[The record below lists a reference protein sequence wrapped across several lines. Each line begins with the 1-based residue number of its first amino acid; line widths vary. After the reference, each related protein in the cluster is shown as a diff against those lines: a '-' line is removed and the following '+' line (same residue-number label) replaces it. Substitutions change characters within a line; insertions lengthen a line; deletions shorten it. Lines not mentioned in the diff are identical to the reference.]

1 VIDARR
7 RRIPNAVSAA
17 VMATGFTLAVL
28 GASGISPASALFGL
42 IVGFLLM
49 LPGHTLGATG
59 AGDVKL
65 FAAAGTLL
73 GAEKILPAFVWVAL
87 AGGLFAIVVAWQRG
101 RLGRTVQFTS
111 KLVRRPAD
119 AKPTIESPGEHNR
132 FPYGPAIAVGCVI
145 AALMN

>member
-1 VIDARR
+1 
-7 RRIPNAVSAA
+7 
-17 VMATGFTLAVL
+17 ATGFALAVL

-87 AGGLFAIVVAWQRG
+87 AGGLLAMGVAGQRG
-101 RLGRTVQFTS
+101 RLARTVQFTS
-111 KLVRRPAD
+111 KLVRRPTD

-132 FPYGPAIAVGCVI
+132 F
-145 AALMN
+145 